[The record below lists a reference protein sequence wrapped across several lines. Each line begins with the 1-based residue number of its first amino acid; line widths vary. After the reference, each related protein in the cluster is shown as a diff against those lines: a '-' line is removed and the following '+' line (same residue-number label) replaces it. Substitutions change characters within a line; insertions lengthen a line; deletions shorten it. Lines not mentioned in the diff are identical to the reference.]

1 MPGVRYSPKLSCSVL
16 ELLSPLFEYIIAIE
30 GNIIAIAG
38 NIIAIA
44 GNIIAIAGNIIAI
57 IIWNSSPLE
66 QVLNKYICMSSK

>member
-38 NIIAIA
+38 NIIAI
-44 GNIIAIAGNIIAI
+44 

-66 QVLNKYICMSSK
+66 QVLNQYICMSSK